1 MSCRVEGA
9 KWCATR
15 QTQRRRHAAR
25 LKLWG
30 REGRGKKDPASNRE
44 VTAVLTLMSRRA
56 AAKRALI
63 ECACL
68 RRIDGLA
75 VGEEAGWVL
84 NRAAPAT
91 SGRQRNIRLTPTWG
105 GQGGG

>member
-1 MSCRVEGA
+1 M
-9 KWCATR
+9 
-15 QTQRRRHAAR
+15 QRLKSAHAA
-25 LKLWG
+25 W
-30 REGRGKKDPASNRE
+30 A
-44 VTAVLTLMSRRA
+44 TLMSRRA

-91 SGRQRNIRLTPTWG
+91 SGRQRNG
-105 GQGGG
+105 SG